1 MGNWLRLFDRTS
13 FWLGFLAATLLWWLV
28 SRFRPQLSRLLHRF
42 LEQAKVSRVERSQ
55 SDEIRI
61 GNDVLRKAQG
71 WHLAAPLF
79 SLDEIIT
86 PVRLLAPAPPPYAYE
101 PPPSSDITDWAI
113 PYTPDDPEFASSY
126 NAPQIEASEALS
138 GGANLVLIGAPGSG
152 KTVALAHLACQLI
165 RKPPSKGTLPKLV
178 PILIHVGELDLPLRE
193 GMDAE
198 GVLYQAV
205 VGSITSVSSKRL
217 PGVYQTLLKQARLLL
232 LLDGLDELSPPQ
244 MEQTSQ
250 FLKSLLE
257 KYPSLRAVVTAHP
270 GNLGGL
276 TALGFHPVA
285 MANWSKA
292 QRAILISRW
301 SELWDRYIAES
312 AAKAASADPLL
323 LVGWLL
329 NNSSQLTPLELTLK
343 IWAAFAGD
351 ALGPG
356 ALAGIEAY
364 LRRMLANQPAK
375 NRLGLEH
382 LAAQMALSMEPLV
395 GRRLAERWLGGAIAS
410 ETIQLAETQP
420 IEAAEGL
427 SEEEKIRQEKIRAG
441 GALPDLLACGLVVAR
456 AGERISIAHPL
467 LAAYLASQRL
477 ASQRLAGQLAA
488 QPDWCIR
495 ATGLKYLAILDSRA
509 EWMNEFLKAENN
521 QLLQYNLIQA
531 GRWLQNA
538 PEGLPWIPQ
547 VMRGLALCVQKAQ
560 LPIHLRAR
568 AISALTLSNDSNIP
582 QLLRQF
588 LGDQQAVI
596 RQLAAL
602 ALGYLR
608 DTKSVEALIKLIG
621 DTRFSDNS
629 PGVSRAALLALVAI
643 GNRDGLEAV
652 AYTMLHADDDLRRA
666 AAEALA
672 NDPEEGYPAL
682 QEGSAVEDAAVRR
695 AVVFGLGRLG
705 LPWATEILRKMSAED
720 SQWFVQDAAIQA
732 LQTVENP
739 HPRIPK
745 PLLPLPQ
752 TPWLI
757 AFAAERGMGVAP
769 GRPAYEMLRRALK
782 EGNPDQKMAA
792 LYYLGLS
799 ADLTAIPSIYQLYSS
814 SQGELRETAF
824 TAIWNMAL
832 CGLPLPPP
840 SETEKG
846 N

>member
-28 SRFRPQLSRLLHRF
+28 SRFRPQLSRLFHSF
-42 LEQAKVSRVERSQ
+42 LEQSKISRTERSQ

-71 WHLAAPLF
+71 WHLAWPLF
-79 SLDEIIT
+79 SLDEILT
-86 PVRLLAPAPPPYAYE
+86 PPRLLAPAPAPYAYE

-113 PYTPDDPEFASSY
+113 PYTPDDPELASFY
-126 NAPQIEASEALS
+126 NAPQLDVSEALR

-152 KTVALAHLACQLI
+152 KSVVLAHLACQLI
-165 RKPPSKGTLPKLV
+165 RKPPQKGTLPHFV

-198 GVLYQAV
+198 DTLYQAV
-205 VGSITSVSSKRL
+205 AGFITSVPSKRL
-217 PGVYQTLLKQARLLL
+217 PGVFRNLLKQARILL
-232 LLDGLDELSPPQ
+232 LLDGLDELAPAQ
-244 MEQTSQ
+244 MEQTGQ
-250 FLKSLLE
+250 FLQILLE
-257 KYPSLRAVVTAHP
+257 KYPSLRAVVTGHP

-285 MANWSKA
+285 MSSWSKA

-329 NNSSQLTPLELTLK
+329 NTSNQLTPLELTLK

-356 ALAGIEAY
+356 ALAGIEAF

-382 LAAQMALSMEPLV
+382 LAVQMTISMEPFV
-395 GRRLAERWLGGAIAS
+395 DRRLAERWLGGALAS
-410 ETIQLAETQP
+410 DTIQLPELQTKEVFAED
-420 IEAAEGL
+420 L
-427 SEEEKIRQEKIRAG
+427 SVEEEKRLEKVRAG
-441 GALPDLLACGLVVAR
+441 GALPDLLASGLVVAR

-477 ASQRLAGQLAA
+477 ATQHLASQLVA
-488 QPDWCIR
+488 QSDWSIR
-495 ATGLKYLAILDSRA
+495 TTGLKYLAILDSRSD
-509 EWMNEFLKAENN
+509 WMNELLKVEN
-521 QLLQYNLIQA
+521 YNILHYDLILA
-531 GRWLQNA
+531 GRWLQSA
-538 PEGLPWIPQ
+538 PENLPWIAH
-547 VMRGLALCVQKAQ
+547 VMRGLALCVQKEH
-560 LPIHLRAR
+560 LPIQLRAR
-568 AISALTLSNDSNIP
+568 AIYALILSNNSNVP

-588 LGDQQAVI
+588 LNDQQAVV

-602 ALGYLR
+602 GLGYLR
-608 DTKSVEALIKLIG
+608 DSKSVEALIKLIG
-621 DTRFSDNS
+621 DTRFGDNS

-643 GNRDGLEAV
+643 GNKDGLEAV
-652 AYTMLHADDDLRRA
+652 AYTLLHADDDLRRA

-672 NDPEEGYPAL
+672 NDPEEGHPTL
-682 QEGSAVEDAAVRR
+682 EEGSALENAAVRR
-695 AVVFGLGRLG
+695 AAVFGLGRLG
-705 LPWATEILRKMSAED
+705 LPWAVEILRKMSAED
-720 SQWFVQDAAIQA
+720 SQWFVQDAASQT
-732 LQTVENP
+732 LQTAENP
-739 HPRIPK
+739 HPRIPT
-745 PLLPLPQ
+745 PLPPLTQ
-752 TPWLI
+752 TAWLI

-769 GRPAYEMLRRALK
+769 GKPAYEMLRRVLK
-782 EGNPDQKMAA
+782 EGNQDQKIAT

-799 ADLTAIPSIYQLYSS
+799 ADSSTILPIFQLYSS
-814 SQGELRETAF
+814 SQGELREAAF
-824 TAIWNMAL
+824 SAIWNMAL
-832 CGLPLPPP
+832 CGLPLPP
-840 SETEKG
+840 ST
-846 N
+846 

>member
-13 FWLGFLAATLLWWLV
+13 FWLGFLAASLLWWLV
-28 SRFRPQLSRLLHRF
+28 SRFRPQISRLFHSF
-42 LEQAKVSRVERSQ
+42 LDQAKVSRLERSQ
-55 SDEIRI
+55 SDEVRI
-61 GNDVLRKAQG
+61 GNDVLRKAQS

-79 SLDEIIT
+79 SLDEILT
-86 PVRLLAPAPPPYAYE
+86 PPRLLAPAPPPYAYE

-113 PYTPDDPEFASSY
+113 PYTPDDPEFASYY
-126 NAPQIEASEALS
+126 NAPKLEVSEALR
-138 GGANLVLIGAPGSG
+138 GGANLALIGAPGSG

-165 RKPPSKGTLPKLV
+165 RKPPPKGTLPRFV

-193 GMDAE
+193 GIDAE
-198 GVLYQAV
+198 GALYQAV
-205 VGSITSVSSKRL
+205 AGFISSVSSKRL
-217 PGVYQTLLKQARLLL
+217 PGVFQSLLKQARILL
-232 LLDGLDELSPPQ
+232 LLDGLDELSPAPL
-244 MEQTSQ
+244 EQTVL

-257 KYPSLRAVVTAHP
+257 KYPPLRVVVSAHP

-276 TALGFHPVA
+276 TALGFQPVA
-285 MANWSKA
+285 LASWSKA

-301 SELWDRYIAES
+301 SELWEKYIAES
-312 AAKAASADPLL
+312 APKTAKADPLL

-329 NNSSQLTPLELTLK
+329 NNSNQLTPLELTFK

-356 ALAGIEAY
+356 ALAGVEAY
-364 LRRMLANQPAK
+364 LRRMLANQSAK

-382 LAAQMALSMEPLV
+382 LAAQMTLSMEPFV
-395 GRRLAERWLGGAIAS
+395 GRRVAERWLSGATASDTIHLS
-410 ETIQLAETQP
+410 ETPSSDDLT
-420 IEAAEGL
+420 EALPEEGQTH
-427 SEEEKIRQEKIRAG
+427 QEKVRAG
-441 GALPDLLACGLVVAR
+441 GALPDLLAAGLVLAR

-477 ASQRLAGQLAA
+477 AAQHLASLLVA

-495 ATGLKYLAILDSRA
+495 TTGLKYLSILDGHA
-509 EWMNEFLKAENN
+509 DWMNEFLKADHYHI
-521 QLLQYNLIQA
+521 LHYDLIQA

-538 PEGLPWIPQ
+538 PDGLPWITQ
-547 VMRGLALCVQKAQ
+547 ALRGLALCVQKEH

-568 AISALTLSNDSNIP
+568 AVYALTLSNNSNVS

-588 LGDQQAVI
+588 LGDQQAIV

-602 ALGYLR
+602 GLGYLR
-608 DTKSVEALIKLIG
+608 DSKSVEALIQLIG

-643 GNRDGLEAV
+643 GNKDGLEAV
-652 AYTMLHADDDLRRA
+652 AYTMLHAEDDLRRA

-672 NDPEEGYPAL
+672 NDPEEGYPTL

-705 LPWATEILRKMSAED
+705 LPWAIEILRKMSAED
-720 SQWFVQDAAIQA
+720 SQWFVQDAASQA
-732 LQTVENP
+732 LQTAENA
-739 HPRIPK
+739 HPRIPT
-745 PLLPLPQ
+745 PLPPLPQ

-769 GRPAYEMLRRALK
+769 GKPAYDMLRRALK

-792 LYYLGLS
+792 LYYLGMS
-799 ADLTAIPSIYQLYSS
+799 ADVAAITPIYQLYST

-824 TAIWNMAL
+824 TSIWNMAI

-840 SETEKG
+840 AQSG
-846 N
+846 AD